1 MVLVLIRVFHTICW
15 KVFNVPLMQLR
26 EFLLVRYYLS
36 LQLTTDLELAKSKSF
51 LFVFERNS
59 TIALP
64 SAALPYLYSWAG
76 VETPA

>member
-1 MVLVLIRVFHTICW
+1 
-15 KVFNVPLMQLR
+15 MQLR

-51 LFVFERNS
+51 LFERNS

-64 SAALPYLYSWAG
+64 EEAFAG
-76 VETPA
+76 ISDSLKRTTDSRSLLVHPPFTPL